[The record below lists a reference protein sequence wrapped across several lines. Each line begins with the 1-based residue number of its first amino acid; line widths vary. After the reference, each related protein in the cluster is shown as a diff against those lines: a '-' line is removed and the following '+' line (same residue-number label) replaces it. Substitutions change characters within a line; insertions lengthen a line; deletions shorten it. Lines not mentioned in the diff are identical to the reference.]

1 MGDGKVA
8 LILDVMG
15 LAQSAK
21 VVTERSERS
30 VKDNSGKGHD
40 KNQDQQSFL
49 IFGMGEDS
57 RMAIPLEIVARLEEF
72 KSSGVEQSGNQDVVQ
87 YRGEI
92 MPLIYLSEVFNGIKP
107 ENQEILQAVV
117 YTRKGRSV
125 ALVADKILDIV
136 DEVITVKRETNRHG
150 TLGTIVV
157 QGRVT
162 DLLDVEG
169 IVRDA
174 DASFFEDR
182 EEVPLLAEG

>member
-1 MGDGKVA
+1 
-8 LILDVMG
+8 
-15 LAQSAK
+15 
-21 VVTERSERS
+21 
-30 VKDNSGKGHD
+30 
-40 KNQDQQSFL
+40 
-49 IFGMGEDS
+49 
-57 RMAIPLEIVARLEEF
+57 
-72 KSSGVEQSGNQDVVQ
+72 
-87 YRGEI
+87 

-107 ENQEILQAVV
+107 ENQEILHAVV